1 MSLPFLLLTF
11 LLFLRFSKR
20 EWARDRRSSRWQKD
34 SFVSSRPFQLI
45 FIVCLLGQA
54 SVASHGTLLFVIVA
68 SCPAALRLPPRFV
81 QTSRGNAS
89 SVSDRRFS
97 PLYLVDQKLWIRS
110 VRFERRPLRTRRL
123 SNIVQD
129 DFAATSSRVSSSA
142 NPFQPREA
150 HLLHLDV
157 CLPRSVYAVR
167 GTRRSS

>member
-1 MSLPFLLLTF
+1 MSLPFLLTF

-20 EWARDRRSSRWQKD
+20 ESARDRRSSRWQKD
-34 SFVSSRPFQLI
+34 SFVLSRPFQLI

-68 SCPAALRLPPRFV
+68 CVPRHSVFLPASFRRVEGTHLPF
-81 QTSRGNAS
+81 QTDDSRHCTWSIKSYGYGAFAS
-89 SVSDRRFS
+89 NDVPSARGGYR
-97 PLYLVDQKLWIRS
+97 
-110 VRFERRPLRTRRL
+110 
-123 SNIVQD
+123 
-129 DFAATSSRVSSSA
+129 TSSRMISRQPPRVSSSA

-157 CLPRSVYAVR
+157 YLPRSVYAVR